1 MKLLASDSHVL
12 AFAAVTRASTKWQA
26 RYFIARIFH
35 TDTEL
40 SYYGFARL
48 RSGQNANGAQQ
59 AELVRIPKR
68 TQCAGNL
75 TRTLVRRAHLKEHW
89 YPVAA
94 EKCAQAEIQ
103 DNR

>member
-1 MKLLASDSHVL
+1 MRHGV
-12 AFAAVTRASTKWQA
+12 
-26 RYFIARIFH
+26 ARIFH
-35 TDTEL
+35 TEL
-40 SYYGFARL
+40 SYCGFARL
-48 RSGQNANGAQQ
+48 RSGQNANAAQQ
-59 AELVRIPKR
+59 AEPVRIPKR

-75 TRTLVRRAHLKEHW
+75 RRTPVHRALLKEHW

>member
-1 MKLLASDSHVL
+1 MKLLAADRHVL

-26 RYFIARIFH
+26 RYFIAQIFH
-35 TDTEL
+35 TEL
-40 SYYGFARL
+40 SYYGVARL
-48 RSGQNANGAQQ
+48 RSGQNANAAQQ
-59 AELVRIPKR
+59 AEPVRIPKR

-75 TRTLVRRAHLKEHW
+75 TRTLVDRAHFKEHW
-89 YPVAA
+89 YRAAA